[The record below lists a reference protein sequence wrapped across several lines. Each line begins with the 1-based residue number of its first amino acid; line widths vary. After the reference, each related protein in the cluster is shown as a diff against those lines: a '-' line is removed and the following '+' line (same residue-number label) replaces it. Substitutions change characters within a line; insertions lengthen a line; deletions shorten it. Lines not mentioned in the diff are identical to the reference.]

1 MWVDPNSRKYHETCA
16 RRSYFVVLTL
26 IQRHSKI
33 CTGVGWRFV
42 GI

>member
-1 MWVDPNSRKYHETCA
+1 MWVEPNSRWYNETCA

-33 CTGVGWRFV
+33 FTG
-42 GI
+42 